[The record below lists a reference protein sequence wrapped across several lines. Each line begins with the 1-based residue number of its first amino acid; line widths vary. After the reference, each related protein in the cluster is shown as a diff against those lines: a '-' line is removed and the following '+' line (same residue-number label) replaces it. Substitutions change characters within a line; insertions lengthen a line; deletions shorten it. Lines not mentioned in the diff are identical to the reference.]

1 MINLAG
7 IQMKETDSLTGTS
20 KIYDNARAGLV
31 YEHIKEAGVR
41 GVFVIEDFELYES
54 GIRNTLLPIIEKT
67 SFVDKFVEVEIG
79 LANMFVIVTCSDIKD
94 IPMSLRANM
103 TTIYF
108 QDAEESE
115 IIETINKIIV
125 PKYCREYG
133 IDFPKK
139 IPAKSCRILIYKLA
153 NMDMNKLDNVIRTI
167 VVKTVTKGETAF
179 PDFQYRKSIII
190 IIQKKIIRNF
200 MILMYGTSLV
210 QSTSSLSVMMSMR
223 SVYRKRQSSCLRSLT
238 GEMMRAR
245 RSMLETWYIIW
256 QISLKEI

>member
-1 MINLAG
+1 MKNWQNGHPDVGLNHLAEVIAGSIGRGHTVINLAG

-31 YEHIKEAGVR
+31 YEHIKEAGLR

-125 PKYCREYG
+125 PKDLVTDHSQIYEN
-133 IDFPKK
+133 ISEL
-139 IPAKSCRILIYKLA
+139 PAVLFLIC
-153 NMDMNKLDNVIRTI
+153 
-167 VVKTVTKGETAF
+167 
-179 PDFQYRKSIII
+179 Q
-190 IIQKKIIRNF
+190 
-200 MILMYGTSLV
+200 SL
-210 QSTSSLSVMMSMR
+210 L
-223 SVYRKRQSSCLRSLT
+223 
-238 GEMMRAR
+238 
-245 RSMLETWYIIW
+245 
-256 QISLKEI
+256 